1 MEDDNLDYEKNNM
14 DNSNEND
21 DEDDKLVLVEV
32 DDNINGD
39 QQSDCSDREAKSL
52 DTMSE
57 LIHAKTENETAQ
69 IMTFAND
76 FKRALQNAWTN
87 IKQQQNS
94 DR

>member
-39 QQSDCSDREAKSL
+39 
-52 DTMSE
+52 
-57 LIHAKTENETAQ
+57 
-69 IMTFAND
+69 
-76 FKRALQNAWTN
+76 
-87 IKQQQNS
+87 
-94 DR
+94 